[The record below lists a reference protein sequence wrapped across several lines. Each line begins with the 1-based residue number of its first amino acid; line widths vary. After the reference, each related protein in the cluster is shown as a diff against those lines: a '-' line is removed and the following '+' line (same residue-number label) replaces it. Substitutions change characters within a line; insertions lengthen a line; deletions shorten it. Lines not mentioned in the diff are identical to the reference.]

1 MGEIGGVL
9 RRLAKTEKYVHV
21 DIKRGIDLKKKRK
34 KGRIS

>member
-1 MGEIGGVL
+1 MGKIGRVL

-21 DIKRGIDLKKKRK
+21 DIKRGSDLKKERK